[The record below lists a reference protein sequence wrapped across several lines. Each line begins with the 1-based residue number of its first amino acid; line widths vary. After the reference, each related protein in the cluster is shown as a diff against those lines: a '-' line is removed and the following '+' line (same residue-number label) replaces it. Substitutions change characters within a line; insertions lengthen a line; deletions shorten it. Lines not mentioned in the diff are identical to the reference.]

1 MTDNLFSRAKPK
13 LNPPVSAWK
22 ADMPESREPQ
32 LVPPRLIWMNK
43 INDVYLEIPRYDKG
57 MTWWGMIPL
66 GGGVLGIIFYIL
78 IDTISTQIQS
88 DGRGFI
94 PYFIALAGFVFFL
107 SMFLSCI
114 KIYFIMPR
122 EQPVRLNKMRQRI
135 FVYKYKRI
143 DPIPWMKW
151 PVIITRYNWADVHG
165 EIRYC
170 SDRYRSG
177 HQLWGSVCEP
187 GTYNV
192 IHRFQLADG
201 EPAELQQVWSFFC
214 LYMKGEPVP
223 AEPKNKGRPDSWR
236 PRKADKW
243 PEEWERE
250 STTAPDGRTPV
261 IWSRET
267 LPE

>member
-1 MTDNLFSRAKPK
+1 MTDNLFARAKPK

-88 DGRGFI
+88 DGRDFI

-201 EPAELQQVWSFFC
+201 EPAELQQVWSFLC

-250 STTAPDGRTPV
+250 STTAPDGSTPV
-261 IWSRET
+261 IRFRET

>member
-1 MTDNLFSRAKPK
+1 
-13 LNPPVSAWK
+13 
-22 ADMPESREPQ
+22 
-32 LVPPRLIWMNK
+32 
-43 INDVYLEIPRYDKG
+43 
-57 MTWWGMIPL
+57 
-66 GGGVLGIIFYIL
+66 
-78 IDTISTQIQS
+78 
-88 DGRGFI
+88 
-94 PYFIALAGFVFFL
+94 
-107 SMFLSCI
+107 MFLSCI

-143 DPIPWMKW
+143 DPIPLDEMAGHYN
-151 PVIITRYNWADVHG
+151 RYNWADVHG

-201 EPAELQQVWSFFC
+201 RARRVYSKSGSFLC

-243 PEEWERE
+243 PEEW
-250 STTAPDGRTPV
+250 SGNPPPLLMANNHPFHTKKY
-261 IWSRET
+261 
-267 LPE
+267 